1 MKLLPIPS
9 LWRKFGTPL
18 LILGALVGGTWLTVK
33 TTADYLLYE
42 HATLAAENW
51 AQFLAANV
59 GDLEQIAA
67 GETPSNASLAFLR
80 SVRKSGEVFRYTIFN
95 RYGYSMMESD
105 RDRISPIDLSSYN
118 AHAASA
124 IKQERPIVDARA
136 GHAPEQPR
144 YFAEAFVPVAIGG
157 RPVAAVAAYVD
168 QTAARDIVYRAFGA
182 AAVALC
188 ALTVLSFGLP
198 AWAWYRRT
206 EEKRESDR
214 RAQFL
219 AYHDALTGLANRART
234 IEKLAQL
241 LAVAPS
247 TGDMIA
253 LHLIDIDHFKDVND
267 TLGHEGGDFL
277 LTTVGRRLSELTRV
291 EDTVARLGN
300 DEFMVVQARI
310 AGKAQA
316 MAFAERIVA
325 VLRAPVHYKEHEID
339 VTFTVGVALAPVDG
353 TTPERLLKSA
363 DLALL
368 SGQQGGRNCIRFF
381 STDLDAAMQK
391 RVALERIIRDAV
403 AYERFELHYQPVIEI
418 SSRRLAGFEALARL
432 RAPDGTIIPPST
444 FIPVAE
450 ELRLIDRLGGWV
462 LREACRAATAW
473 PDPLTVAVNL
483 SPAQF
488 DSGGVEDAVAEAL
501 KASGLEPRRLELE
514 ITETLLLGN
523 NERTM
528 AALAKLKDMGVAI
541 VMDDFG
547 TGYSSLSYLWKFPF
561 DKIKIDR
568 SFMEGYGKS
577 GRDVETVVKS
587 IIALAREM
595 NMRVTVEGVET
606 ADQVEFLYDAN
617 ADQVQGFYFGTPVP
631 AAEVSA
637 DILKNFQATQDETKP
652 AAPDDK
658 QQASGGQ

>member
-1 MKLLPIPS
+1 MNLFPAPSVWRNLGTLLVT
-9 LWRKFGTPL
+9 L
-18 LILGALVGGTWLTVK
+18 AVLVGGTWLTVK
-33 TTADYLLYE
+33 TTADYLLYQY
-42 HATLAAENW
+42 ATQAAENW
-51 AQFLAANV
+51 AQFLTANV

-67 GETPSNASLAFLR
+67 GETPSNASLAFFR
-80 SVRKSGEVFRYTIFN
+80 SARKSGEVFRYTIFN
-95 RYGYSMMESD
+95 RYGYSMLESD
-105 RDRISPIDLSSYN
+105 RDRITPIDLSSYN
-118 AHAASA
+118 ATAASA
-124 IKQERPIVDARA
+124 IKREQPIVDARA
-136 GHAPEQPR
+136 GHAPAQPR
-144 YFAEAFVPVAIGG
+144 YFAEAYVPVVIGG

-168 QTAARDIVYRAFGA
+168 QTAARDIVYHAFGA
-182 AAVALC
+182 AALALC
-188 ALTVLSFGLP
+188 ALTALAFGLP

-219 AYHDALTGLANRART
+219 AYHDALTGLENRART

-241 LAVAPS
+241 LTKAPS
-247 TGDMIA
+247 TGDVIA

-277 LTTVGRRLSELTRV
+277 LTSIGRRLCDLTRV
-291 EDTVARLGN
+291 EDTVARLGG

-316 MAFAERIVA
+316 QAFAERMFA
-325 VLRAPVHYKEHEID
+325 ALRAPVFYKEHEICP
-339 VTFTVGVALAPVDG
+339 TFTVGVAIAPTDG

-363 DLALL
+363 DLALM
-368 SGQQGGRNCIRFF
+368 SGKQRGRNCISFF

-403 AYERFELHYQPVIEI
+403 AHERFELHYQPVFEI

-432 RAPDGTIIPPST
+432 RAPDGTMIPPST

-450 ELRLIDRLGGWV
+450 ELRLIDTLGAWV
-462 LREACRAATAW
+462 LREACRAAKGW
-473 PDPLTVAVNL
+473 PDALTVAVNL

-488 DSGGVEDAVAEAL
+488 DSGSVEVAVAEAL
-501 KASGLEPRRLELE
+501 KVSGLEPRRLELE

-523 NERTM
+523 NEHNM
-528 AALAKLKDMGVAI
+528 AALAKLKDMGTSI

-568 SFMEGYGKS
+568 SFMEGFGKS

-606 ADQVEFLYDAN
+606 AEQVEFLYDVN

-631 AAEVSA
+631 AAEVGA
-637 DILKNFQATQDETKP
+637 DILKNFREMQGELKP
-652 AAPDDK
+652 VAPDDRQK
-658 QQASGGQ
+658 ASGER